1 MIRWVRE
8 HDWLPEVLLFVSLFL
23 LLGGAD
29 LVISGPSA
37 WIPAVV
43 NCAAVLFI
51 RKWQFLAPV
60 LIVLSVVI
68 QLLMGLGFIFSSLA
82 PLLTVMFQAAFCTL
96 LLRQIVVFAS
106 TFAGISGFS
115 LLVFRHNEELS
126 SAGLTLSTDNAK
138 LVFLAICTLL
148 TIALNSLAWIAGRL
162 LITRFTHVGTATD
175 RAATLHEQ
183 ARLSIEVARQT
194 ERLGIAR
201 DLTDLLVQ
209 RVSAVVSLVQGAKY
223 SAKLDADSAL
233 RSIERIDE
241 FSSSAQQELRRLYDM
256 LNEDHKMTT
265 APPRL
270 QDLEPMIIAM
280 RELGY
285 NATLQSDGIPFEIN
299 EGAELCIF
307 KIIFEALDN
316 VKKNAVAG
324 TSVTVD
330 LFWTASGLQVLV
342 KDNGIETS
350 NRKSGIPLGSGSY
363 TAEEDLDSLIE
374 IVDGAT
380 IRVLRERAALYEGS
394 IEASRTPGVGFTL
407 SAIFPNLKAT
417 AGV

>member
-8 HDWLPEVLLFVSLFL
+8 HNWLPEILLFASLFL
-23 LLGGAD
+23 FLGGAD
-29 LVISGPSA
+29 LIISGPSA
-37 WIPAVV
+37 LIPDVLISGSL
-43 NCAAVLFI
+43 LFI
-51 RKWQFLAPV
+51 RRWQFAAPV
-60 LIVLSVVI
+60 LMVSSVVA
-68 QLLMGLGFIFSSLA
+68 QLLLSLGFIFSSLA
-82 PLLTVMFQAAFCTL
+82 SLLTVMFQAAFCAL
-96 LLRQIVVFAS
+96 LMRQIVVLAS
-106 TFAGISGFS
+106 TVAGVAGFS
-115 LLVFRHNEELS
+115 LLVFAHHEALS
-126 SAGLTLSTDNAK
+126 SAGLTLSTDSAK
-138 LVFLAICTLL
+138 WVLLSICALL
-148 TIALNSLAWIAGRL
+148 TLALNALAWMAGRL
-162 LITRFTHVGTATD
+162 LITRFTHVGTSTD
-175 RAATLHEQ
+175 QAAILHEQ

-209 RVSAVVSLVQGAKY
+209 RVAAVVSLVQGAKY

-241 FSSSAQQELRRLYDM
+241 FSSSAQQELRRLFDM

-270 QDLEPMIIAM
+270 QDLEPMVIAM

-285 NATLQSDGIPFEIN
+285 NATLKTDGIPFEIN

-316 VKKNAVAG
+316 VKKNTVIG

-330 LFWTASGLQVLV
+330 LFWTESGLQVLV
-342 KDNGIETS
+342 KDNGIETL
-350 NRKSGIPLGSGSY
+350 NRKSDIPLDTGSY
-363 TAEEDLDSLIE
+363 TAAEDLASLVE

-380 IRVLRERAALYEGS
+380 IRVLRERAALYEGI
-394 IEASRTPGVGFTL
+394 IEANRTPGVGFTL
-407 SAIFPNLKAT
+407 SALFPSLKAT